1 MKITPTNQWVYSE
14 DGEWWT
20 SDQYPTK
27 QQAIKAGFQKYPYGC
42 YVGSCSDMEFTY
54 DDMDF
59 SEYVIERLGECI
71 DNEVCDDEMQIWYD
85 KITWDDEKLLEDY
98 LAKAVMKWIEDCQLQ
113 PSQYV
118 VNDIEWIGM
127 DDKDGCC

>member
-1 MKITPTNQWVYSE
+1 MKITLTNQWVYSS
-14 DGEWWT
+14 DSEWWT

-27 QQAIKAGFQKYPYGC
+27 EKAIEAGLEEYPEGC
-42 YVGSCSDMEFTY
+42 YIGSCSDMEFTY

-59 SEYVIERLGECI
+59 SEHVIERLGDYI
-71 DNEVCDDEMQIWYD
+71 DEEAGDCSQYWYD
-85 KITWDDEKLLEDY
+85 KITWDDEKTLEDY
-98 LAKAVMKWIEDCQLQ
+98 LAKAIMKWIEDCQLQ

-118 VNDIEWIGM
+118 VTDIEWIGM